1 MGFSARHGFSSPD
14 GIKGFQYGEHPPA
27 VDHRT
32 KPTGKTV
39 LTLTR
44 PRRLSNNG
52 KPLEYEIHEP
62 KQDAYGDWTLIKV
75 GDHYHLFGD
84 YDSADHNKPRRMGR
98 FHTDD
103 LDKEFQW
110 SGEIGKGFH
119 PDLSVGFAEGKF
131 YVIIQRATDFVSPGP
146 WVDSV
151 EARAESTGMATAR
164 SMRGPTGRRLR
175 SPILKSPVSH
185 ASSSGSRQGGY

>member
-1 MGFSARHGFSSPD
+1 
-14 GIKGFQYGEHPPA
+14 
-27 VDHRT
+27 
-32 KPTGKTV
+32 
-39 LTLTR
+39 
-44 PRRLSNNG
+44 
-52 KPLEYEIHEP
+52 
-62 KQDAYGDWTLIKV
+62 V

-84 YDSADHNKPRRMGR
+84 YDSADHNKPMRMAR

-119 PDLSVGFAEGKF
+119 PDPSVGFAEGKF

-151 EARAESTGMATAR
+151 GSPRR
-164 SMRGPTGRRLR
+164 SRQGWRRHDRCVDRLAGGKG
-175 SPILKSPVSH
+175 SPILKSPDSH
-185 ASSSGSRQGGY
+185 ASSMWLPPW